1 MAFDLNGLFKS
12 TTSQFCDFCRLPVT
26 VEGPASHMSLGLDC
40 WRRPSVTT
48 TVTKH
53 RTNVPFC
60 QSGPLFTFFQSLSTC
75 HDIRIFLHFRPM
87 PCSVIPRKACVS
99 ENRVSIGLQMGKGLH
114 YLFLHKNC
122 RKQFRRGEGG
132 HKKFLGSKRG
142 GL

>member
-26 VEGPASHMSLGLDC
+26 LEGPASHMSLGLDC

-60 QSGPLFTFFQSLSTC
+60 QPSGLFYLFFNHSSC
-75 HDIRIFLHFRPM
+75 HDIEIFLHFRPI
-87 PCSVIPRKACVS
+87 PCSVTPRKTCVS
-99 ENRVSIGLQMGKGLH
+99 VILSQYWFPNGQKAC
-114 YLFLHKNC
+114 FCTKNC
-122 RKQFRRGEGG
+122 RKHLGRGEGG
-132 HKKFLGSKRG
+132 HKKFLGGKRG